1 MLAFAGGGSLLESQE
16 TILSTFHPNVRAF
29 LLCNRG
35 GDAKHNI
42 KAKALPP
49 FLPHLR
55 GDRGGHTMSPI
66 ITITRRYFQ

>member
-35 GDAKHNI
+35 GDANTTSRPCTATVVKGAIHE
-42 KAKALPP
+42 KAYI
-49 FLPHLR
+49 
-55 GDRGGHTMSPI
+55 MSQM
-66 ITITRRYFQ
+66 TRRHLHEGRDP